1 MTSRSELGRWWISQ
15 HSFGPDPSPVL
26 ARSLISKP
34 QATLPLVTGRDN
46 KTGLSHTH
54 PVEEICLHTHT
65 RSRRIPYAHTWTRAA
80 CTYPSGAL
88 VLQSP
93 CEKHCIPSVWGRA
106 TWRLRISRYSERSQT
121 CDFFFSLGLFFTSCV
136 CLWTCLHQGVFFTCL
151 RACVN
156 VVLLVLHADAWFR
169 RISSV
174 VWASHNSKL

>member
-1 MTSRSELGRWWISQ
+1 MAELNNSLSQSVTSRSVLGRWWISQ
-15 HSFGPDPSPVL
+15 RSFGPGPSPVL

-80 CTYPSGAL
+80 CAYPSGPL

-93 CEKHCIPSVWGRA
+93 CKNHCCPNVWVWVARR
-106 TWRLRISRYSERSQT
+106 WRINLYNERSPT
-121 CDFFFSLGLFFTSCV
+121 RDFFFFFLGFFFTSSL
-136 CLWTCLHQGVFFTCL
+136 CLCTCLHQGVFS
-151 RACVN
+151 
-156 VVLLVLHADAWFR
+156 LVCR
-169 RISSV
+169 PV
-174 VWASHNSKL
+174 